1 MNAKDQFNWTPL
13 HHACHAGQLDIMELL
28 VDSGSQVDTP
38 ALNGATPLMRAIES
52 CRPACVEYLIK
63 AGAKV
68 NAKNKKGRLLY
79 LLYSSAPTQLTC
91 AEACLILLQSWMA
104 SLCNILPYKH
114 KNNIHTY
121 SKYAHTNT

>member
-1 MNAKDQFNWTPL
+1 MHVVFSNSAISPFRADVNAKDQFSWTPL

-28 VDSGSQVDTP
+28 VASGAQLDTP

-52 CRPACVEYLIK
+52 CRPACVEFLIK

-79 LLYSSAPTQLTC
+79 LPGLT
-91 AEACLILLQSWMA
+91 
-104 SLCNILPYKH
+104 LCKGLTNHYGKH
-114 KNNIHTY
+114 
-121 SKYAHTNT
+121 